1 MHYIHPIRRL
11 AKSHITTSCPR
22 EHCLLCELG
31 FVVRM
36 LEDAR
41 GTNCQSTNFC
51 KTVNVL
57 AHCTSKL
64 RLFSSGYLLK
74 MSLALNA
81 IELIDYGRDSID
93 MDHSHM
99 IQSFHRFLMDH
110 LSTESNAF
118 PHNPSLISSPFSP
131 PPGQEGMHQP
141 AAAPVTQ
148 LLGLDGKN
156 IMMCTYCQAVREKEN
171 LTHVVDMIYPRKVR
185 FSYRIS
191 SQLSLY
197 CFLFM

>member
-1 MHYIHPIRRL
+1 
-11 AKSHITTSCPR
+11 
-22 EHCLLCELG
+22 
-31 FVVRM
+31 
-36 LEDAR
+36 
-41 GTNCQSTNFC
+41 
-51 KTVNVL
+51 
-57 AHCTSKL
+57 
-64 RLFSSGYLLK
+64 

-156 IMMCTYCQAVREKEN
+156 IMMCTYCQSVREKDN

-185 FSYRIS
+185 FYCRIS
-191 SQLSLY
+191 SQVFLY
-197 CFLFM
+197 RFLFCSGRPKRRDRLYVCSQRLLGPSTEPQSDLPVL

>member
-1 MHYIHPIRRL
+1 
-11 AKSHITTSCPR
+11 
-22 EHCLLCELG
+22 
-31 FVVRM
+31 
-36 LEDAR
+36 
-41 GTNCQSTNFC
+41 
-51 KTVNVL
+51 
-57 AHCTSKL
+57 
-64 RLFSSGYLLK
+64 

-81 IELIDYGRDSID
+81 IELIDYGRDSVD

-156 IMMCTYCQAVREKEN
+156 IMMCTYCQAVREKDN

-185 FSYRIS
+185 SAYCIS

-197 CFLFM
+197 HFLLHVGRPKCRDRLHVCSQRLLGSSTEPQSDLPVL